1 MSFGAAWLIM
11 LIIALGIAAV
21 KIEKI
26 TRDPRW
32 AGQTARR
39 RGMWLGITV
48 VLTIAVLV
56 PPAIGLTP
64 VTPSQPATTLIGP
77 APLFS
82 TLESK
87 VILSVPSKLRV
98 FALL

>member
-56 PPAIGLTP
+56 PPVVIFIAAADGLL
-64 VTPSQPATTLIGP
+64 SLATDRGP
-77 APLFS
+77 G
-82 TLESK
+82 
-87 VILSVPSKLRV
+87 R
-98 FALL
+98 

>member
-1 MSFGAAWLIM
+1 MSFAAAWLIL

-32 AGQTARR
+32 AGQSARR
-39 RGMWLGITV
+39 RGMWLGIAV

-56 PPAIGLTP
+56 PPVVIFIATADGL
-64 VTPSQPATTLIGP
+64 
-77 APLFS
+77 
-82 TLESK
+82 
-87 VILSVPSKLRV
+87 LSLTVGRRLGR
-98 FALL
+98 